1 MNVEIEHVQLDFV
14 TELERNICSLRV
26 QANALCFALKNGLI
40 FLIDLDSP
48 SAVSKFSIPL
58 VTASNNCER
67 LIDMWLSPDA
77 SKLFV
82 KTNFAK
88 YYLCDVASMKERI
101 DKGLE
106 NSRTGIFTVRKL
118 LKKNCDIK
126 VVDWGRDGNM
136 LCGTIDGQVFYIEIV
151 GKNGKQKSDP
161 DVSIIYKSNNRID
174 GILWDGE
181 GHLVL
186 ASGNSIAYWKNVTIK
201 RETTLGEP
209 PETEE
214 FEQLHKETSRKFA
227 SHEDMFAWITQTG
240 ILFGSIKDKS
250 KVLSNAKVFLTVEL
264 PESKHNIRDIML
276 TEHHIIVLRG
286 CTVTFINQLSNSVV
300 FEESILNEAGE
311 RMIGLTADYSQDVPT
326 FWCFSNTNIYEIV
339 LSNESQAVWRLL
351 SEQHQYDAALK
362 LRDLTDLQRQEL
374 YFQKACYLLD
384 VQDRPVEAARCFG
397 KSFIASTTSIA
408 LKLLNSRGNTESLQV
423 FLLARLDSL
432 TSKDQV
438 QRILLSSWIVWT
450 FMKLL
455 NDTDE
460 GINTERQ
467 ETELKQLNEQ
477 KDMIEE
483 RLRKFFETH
492 LECMDK
498 ETVYQILEEQNRKQA
513 LLFFAKLIKDHD
525 YVLSYW
531 VRQEN
536 WYEALRTL
544 LDMQDPESVYK
555 YATILLVNSPE
566 ATIHTWMKIAGVN
579 PIQLIPSALT
589 YFTNFQ
595 KQLRV
600 NEHDKHNFAL
610 TYLLWCI
617 EEQEFR
623 QTILFN
629 TALYMMI
636 SQGSPIGE
644 EEIDSLRLIRF
655 LDAHEGYYDKDY
667 ILRLSVKF
675 RKVEVSIY
683 LYTQLKLYEDAVMLA
698 LENNMIPSA
707 KLVVNNKDL
716 ECDPKLRKFLWLQI
730 ARSMLSQEDGSRDV
744 KHTMRTIISESNE
757 ILEVKDLLP
766 LFDEFTTI
774 ANLKDE
780 LIRSLEKHGRSMR
793 QISEQIKHSVVIKK
807 EILRDIES
815 FKERYAIL
823 EPGVSCSRCQ
833 RVLQTRKFL
842 AFPCGH
848 CFHTDCLIR
857 AILDS
862 NDYNLKSKIESF
874 QRRMAKDKNSV
885 KAEELEALI
894 AAKCCLCSDININT
908 IDEPL
913 GANEE
918 EVKKW
923 QL

>member
-14 TELERNICSLRV
+14 RELERNICSLRV
-26 QANALCFALKNGLI
+26 QGNVLCFGLKNGLI
-40 FLIDLDSP
+40 FLIDLESP
-48 SAVSKFSIPL
+48 SEVSKFSVPL
-58 VTASNNCER
+58 VTASNNCEK

-77 SKLFV
+77 NKLFV

-88 YYLCDVASMKERI
+88 YYLCDVVLMKGRV
-101 DKGLE
+101 DKGLGDGR
-106 NSRTGIFTVRKL
+106 SGIFSVRKL
-118 LKKNCDIK
+118 LKRNCDVK
-126 VVDWGRDGNM
+126 VVDWCRNGDL
-136 LCGTIDGQVFYIEIV
+136 LCGTSDGQVFYVEII
-151 GKNGKQKSDP
+151 GKNGKQKNDF
-161 DVSIIYKSNNRID
+161 DVSMIYKSSNRID
-174 GILWDGE
+174 GILSDGL
-181 GHLVL
+181 GRLVI
-186 ASGNSIAYWKNVTIK
+186 ASGNSIAYWKNVTIN
-201 RETTLGEP
+201 RDTTLGEP
-209 PETEE
+209 SECED

-227 SHEDMFAWITQTG
+227 SHKDTFAWITQTG
-240 ILFGSIKDKS
+240 ILFGSITNKS
-250 KVLSNAKVFLTVEL
+250 KVLSSCKVFLTAEL

-276 TEHHIIVLRG
+276 TEHHIIILRG
-286 CTVTFINQLSNSVV
+286 CTITFINQLSNSVV

-311 RMIGLTADYSQDVPT
+311 RMIGLTADYSQEAPT

-339 LSNESQAVWRLL
+339 LTNESQAVWRLL
-351 SEQHQYDAALK
+351 CEQDQYDAALK
-362 LRDLTDLQRQEL
+362 LRHLTDFQRQEI
-374 YFQKACYLLD
+374 YFQKASYLLD
-384 VQDRPVEAARCFG
+384 VQNQPEEAAECFG
-397 KSFIASTTSIA
+397 KSFTASTSSIA
-408 LKLLNSRGNTESLQV
+408 LKFLNSRRNTHSLQV

-432 TSKDQV
+432 KSKDQV

-455 NDTDE
+455 NDIDE
-460 GINTERQ
+460 SINTERQ
-467 ETELKQLNEQ
+467 QTELKQLNER
-477 KDMIEE
+477 KEMIED
-483 RLRKFFETH
+483 RLRKFLETH
-492 LECMDK
+492 LDCMDK

-513 LLFFAKLIKDHD
+513 LLFFAKLIKDYD

-544 LDMQDPESVYK
+544 LDMQDPESVYR
-555 YATILLVNSPE
+555 YASILLVNSPE
-566 ATIHTWMKIAGVN
+566 ATIHTWMKIADVD
-579 PIQLIPSALT
+579 PVQLIPSALT

-623 QTILFN
+623 QSILFN

-636 SQGSPIGE
+636 SQASPIGDE
-644 EEIDSLRLIRF
+644 EKDSLRLIRF

-667 ILRLSVKF
+667 VLRLSVKF

-683 LYTQLKLYEDAVMLA
+683 LYTQLKLYEEAVMLA
-698 LENNMIPSA
+698 LENSMIPSA
-707 KLVVNNKDL
+707 KLVINNMDL
-716 ECDPKLRKFLWLQI
+716 EYDPKLRKFLWLQI
-730 ARSMLSQEDGSRDV
+730 ARSMLSQQDGTHDV
-744 KHTMRTIISESNE
+744 KHIMRTIINESNE
-757 ILEVKDLLP
+757 VLDVKDLLP

-793 QISEQIKHSVVIKK
+793 QISDQIKHSVVIKK
-807 EILRDIES
+807 EILKDIES

-862 NDYNLKSKIESF
+862 NDYNLKSKIEGF

-885 KAEELEALI
+885 KPEELEALI

-913 GANEE
+913 ESNEE
-918 EVKKW
+918 EIKKW